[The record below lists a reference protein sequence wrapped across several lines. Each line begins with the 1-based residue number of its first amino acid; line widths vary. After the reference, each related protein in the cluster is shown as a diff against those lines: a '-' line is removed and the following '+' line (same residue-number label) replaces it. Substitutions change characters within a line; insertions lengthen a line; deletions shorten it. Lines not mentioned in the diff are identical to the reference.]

1 LSRGEIEE
9 QKQRYGKQKLYALTN
24 GQWIHNA
31 LEIPLIK
38 TKKNIKKVLT
48 D

>member
-1 LSRGEIEE
+1 MESRNFI
-9 QKQRYGKQKLYALTN
+9 LLTN

-48 D
+48 NTKKFATI